1 MQLIIILLCVTVFC
15 LWMRGDG
22 DDYKK
27 QNLKRES
34 AQDREQIERLKDRVS
49 TLENIILDRERG
61 FRGGFDKL

>member
-1 MQLIIILLCVTVFC
+1 
-15 LWMRGDG
+15 MRGDG